1 MTNLEEFGRH
11 WMLILWRTL
20 EKDHSTKCTTTIST
34 TLFCVCNR
42 TITTTVTTLVF
53 LYTWNGFQIV
63 PSYDNNQIRQK
74 IIGDLI
80 KLQTTLFDVLAIN
93 NVSFTPLYK
102 EVKTWKIVRLTQQFY
117 KCQNSAEIVSHQ
129 SLLRNS

>member
-1 MTNLEEFGRH
+1 
-11 WMLILWRTL
+11 MLIRWREL
-20 EKDHSTKCTTTIST
+20 KNDNCTKCTTTTSS

-42 TITTTVTTLVF
+42 TRTTVVPAPMF
-53 LYTWNGFQIV
+53 LQTWNRFEIDL
-63 PSYDNNQIRQK
+63 SYDNNQTRQQ

-102 EVKTWKIVRLTQQFY
+102 GVKTWRMARLIQQF
-117 KCQNSAEIVSHQ
+117 KSAKTLLKLFHIKVHLEFLINFHILEI
-129 SLLRNS
+129 LEF